1 MLGLVAVIALLLLF
15 LGTMT
20 VFFADEI
27 TDCLHAKAEELRAR
41 AEALRKALHDTD

>member
-27 TDCLHAKAEELRAR
+27 AECLHAKAEELKAR
-41 AEALRKALHDTD
+41 AEALRKAINHE